1 MKVAIAKLESNGN
14 VRTELGDVTA
24 LAADIERRGLIQPIV
39 VQRKDGGMFSVVDGH
54 RRLAALVLNG
64 ETEALV
70 TEYDFIADDADRISS
85 QYAANVQ
92 RRDLTPYEQIKATL
106 DLKEQGH
113 TQKAI
118 AADLGMTTK
127 EVSRAQKI
135 AKAIDAEQVDKAN
148 QMTIEGLADLTQQ
161 ADYDPEVV
169 STAIENVVDGG
180 DNVWYAVSQAL
191 QSVNVERWYN
201 ENGELVEWLAAK
213 DIEIQTPPEGYE
225 WRAITATPLLDHPP
239 RGADWLKI
247 ELDHHRNEVCHH
259 AFLHQGYQDGSV
271 HLIEAC
277 VDVQRHTTKGESEL
291 TDAGLDEQLA
301 KRRGSD
307 PYKEQQ
313 NAARKEKAQR
323 KKDAVA
329 WLNDEAPAISSPDVK
344 PYVDEAWRKLITND
358 LAQQFVKVMELEKV
372 YSEHGNHYSAQLTL
386 CAHIEDA
393 YASPLSRANYAA
405 LFLHAYEFISQY
417 NQRKTL
423 GLSG

>member
-1 MKVAIAKLESNGN
+1 VKVAIAKLESNGN
-14 VRTELGDVTA
+14 IRTELGDVTA

-39 VQRKDGGMFSVVDGH
+39 VHRKDDGSLTVVDGH

-64 ETEALV
+64 ETEAPI
-70 TEYDFIADDADRISS
+70 TEYDLIADNADRISS

-106 DLKEQGH
+106 DLKDEGH

-118 AADLGMTTK
+118 AADLGMSVK
-127 EVSRAQKI
+127 EVAKAQKI
-135 AKAIDAEQVDKAN
+135 AKAIDVDRAGQAN
-148 QMTIEGLADLTQQ
+148 QMTIEGLTDLAEQ
-161 ADYDPEVV
+161 ADFDPDVV
-169 STAIENVVDGG
+169 SRAIENVVGG
-180 DNVWYAVSQAL
+180 TNNVWYAVKEAI
-191 QSVNVERWYN
+191 QSVGVERWYN

-213 DIEIQTPPEGYE
+213 DIEIESRPDGYE
-225 WRAITATPLLDHPP
+225 WRAITATPLLDYPP
-239 RGADWLKI
+239 RGADWLKV
-247 ELDHHRNEVCHH
+247 ELDHHRNEICHL
-259 AFLHQGYQDGSV
+259 AFLHQSYEGSV

-277 VDVQRHTTKGESEL
+277 TDIGRHTTNGESEL

-301 KRRGSD
+301 KNRDDR
-307 PYKEQQ
+307 YKEQQ
-313 NAARKEKAQR
+313 QAARKEKAQR

-329 WLNDEAPAISSPDVK
+329 WLNDEAPAISSPDIK

-386 CAHIEDA
+386 CAHIEQT

-405 LFLHAYEFISQY
+405 LFLHAYEFISEY
-417 NQRKTL
+417 HHRKEL
-423 GLSG
+423 GL